1 MPYSAAH
8 KAETRRHIVETA
20 RILFNREG
28 FAEVSIDRIMAEAG
42 LTRGG
47 FYNHFQNKD
56 ELYAEAIASFLKG
69 RKESCKDESADPSNM
84 RLLAINSIIENYLS
98 TNHLD
103 DLDAQCPMI
112 ALPSDAARAS
122 QNVRAAY
129 TDVVRAMATLFEAN
143 VPKNR
148 HSDEQALALVAMCVG
163 GMVLARTIDDQKL
176 ADDIRS
182 ATKKNAFATIATNP

>member
-8 KAETRRHIVETA
+8 KAETRRQIVETA

-69 RKESCKDESADPSNM
+69 RRKSCKDGSAHSSNM
-84 RLLAINSIIENYLS
+84 HLSAINSIVENYLS
-98 TNHLD
+98 TNHLEN
-103 DLDAQCPMI
+103 LDTQCPMI

-129 TDVVRAMATLFEAN
+129 TDVVRAMASLFEAN

-148 HSDEQALALVAMCVG
+148 NPNEQALALVAMCVG
-163 GMVLARTIDDQKL
+163 GMVLARTVDDQKF

-182 ATKKNAFATIATNP
+182 ATKKNALATIVTNP